1 MKSKRC
7 APSRPLSSALAYPF
21 ARQDSRAKKLTL
33 FFLGLFLFIQ
43 PHPGAADPIVYSIER
58 QLDLGGGTLSAAT
71 ISGVSTTATNDEINP
86 KDYYVGIGSAQG
98 VNNGSVLTVLR
109 RKPIYDSMTEKLY
122 RDVEFP
128 IATLKVIHVEK
139 NIAIARLEALL
150 PTAKTPVIQ
159 PRAVMLGDRVML
171 RR

>member
-1 MKSKRC
+1 M
-7 APSRPLSSALAYPF
+7 
-21 ARQDSRAKKLTL
+21 TL
-33 FFLGLFLFIQ
+33 FFISLFILSQ
-43 PHPGAADPIVYSIER
+43 PRPVAADPIVYSIER
-58 QLDLGGGTLSAAT
+58 QLDLGGGNFNTAS
-71 ISGVSTTATNDEINP
+71 ATNGSATTTHDEINP

-109 RKPIYDSMTEKLY
+109 RKPVYDSMTEKLY